1 MQMAIDVAGFSAGE
15 ADQLRQA
22 MASKRSRRR
31 MAELRQRFFDG
42 LASNGIV
49 GDDATAVWE
58 KLAAFANYG
67 FPESHSVSFAYIV
80 YASSWLKYHYPAAFC
95 AALLNAQPMGFYSP
109 QSLTQD
115 AVRHG
120 VDVRTPDLN
129 ASDAGATLEAEPNS
143 GRAGVSAARDRPES
157 GGAGVTLERDDADPT
172 TWGWSGPAVRLG
184 IGSVRGI
191 GSELAEAIAA
201 GRPYTGI
208 ADLAERVR
216 LSAAQMEALA
226 TAGAF
231 GCFDDVE
238 GNPLARRQAI
248 WSAGAAAQAGA
259 DRLPG
264 MVVGMEAPRLPGM
277 DEWEES
283 VADLWSTGVSPGGH
297 PTRFLRE
304 DLDRRGVLPAAMLR
318 DQSDATIV
326 KVAGVVTH
334 RQRPATASGVT
345 FLNLED
351 ETGLINVVC
360 SIGCWTRFRPVLR
373 SAVAL
378 IVRGKLERSPDG
390 VVNVVAH
397 HVAPLP
403 VAVGAPSRDFR

>member
-1 MQMAIDVAGFSAGE
+1 M
-15 ADQLRQA
+15 
-22 MASKRSRRR
+22 
-31 MAELRQRFFDG
+31 
-42 LASNGIV
+42 
-49 GDDATAVWE
+49 
-58 KLAAFANYG
+58 
-67 FPESHSVSFAYIV
+67 
-80 YASSWLKYHYPAAFC
+80 
-95 AALLNAQPMGFYSP
+95 
-109 QSLTQD
+109 
-115 AVRHG
+115 
-120 VDVRTPDLN
+120 
-129 ASDAGATLEAEPNS
+129 
-143 GRAGVSAARDRPES
+143 
-157 GGAGVTLERDDADPT
+157 
-172 TWGWSGPAVRLG
+172 RLG

-191 GSELAEAIAA
+191 GADLAEAIAA
-201 GRPYTGI
+201 GRPYSAI
-208 ADLAERVR
+208 SDLAQRVR
-216 LSAAQMEALA
+216 LSTAQMEAMA

-238 GNPLARRQAI
+238 GNPLERRQAI
-248 WSAGAAAQAGA
+248 WSAGAAAQTGAG
-259 DRLPG
+259 RLPG
-264 MVVGMEAPRLPGM
+264 VVVGMDAPRLPGM

-304 DLDRRGVLPAAMLR
+304 DLDRRGVLPAAVLR
-318 DQSDATIV
+318 DQRDATIV

-373 SAVAL
+373 SAAAL

-403 VAVGAPSRDFR
+403 VTVGTPSRDFR